1 MPAHIGLHGLALRA
15 LPALFLGKIKIALPP
30 FHRGETAPVLKL
42 RAFLGS
48 LAVGLLL
55 PGLTVD
61 DENYGEVWFYEY
73 VEDPDNVNAEPELKY
88 IEDDDVY
95 EAVSDAFEEFLDT
108 QEFDEIIEDDNE

>member
-1 MPAHIGLHGLALRA
+1 MPDGSFVNCAIVTILTVNE
-15 LPALFLGKIKIALPP
+15 KDYIALLPMVDEED
-30 FHRGETAPVLKL
+30 ET
-42 RAFLGS
+42 F
-48 LAVGLLL
+48 
-55 PGLTVD
+55 
-61 DENYGEVWFYEY
+61 GEVWFYEY